1 MQLDWMTFVL
11 EIVNFLILVWI
22 LRHFLYRPILATIER
37 RRAAI
42 EKTMN
47 DAAAGKAQAE
57 DLERH
62 YNERL
67 AAWEKEKEGLRSEA
81 LAEID
86 EDRRRRLAA
95 VQEEVDREAERRRA
109 IERNRAG
116 QAQRKMEREVSARAA
131 RMAGR
136 LATRL
141 ASPAVEEELARMLL
155 EDLDQLPVTRRKAIA
170 DACRQAGNRF
180 TVASAFALPDPVR
193 ARVTDGIRR
202 LVGVEA
208 DGEFIEDPDL
218 VAGLR
223 VSLGSSVLHANIGD
237 ELEFFRERAV
247 HAS

>member
-42 EKTMN
+42 EKAMN

-57 DLERH
+57 DLERR
-62 YNERL
+62 YDERL

-95 VQEEVDREAERRRA
+95 VQEEVDRQAERRRA

-116 QAQRKMEREVSARAA
+116 QAQRKMEQEVSARAA

-155 EDLDQLPVTRRKAIA
+155 EDLSQLPVTRRKAIA

-180 TVASAFALPDPVR
+180 AVASAFQPLW
-193 ARVTDGIRR
+193 
-202 LVGVEA
+202 
-208 DGEFIEDPDL
+208 
-218 VAGLR
+218 
-223 VSLGSSVLHANIGD
+223 
-237 ELEFFRERAV
+237 
-247 HAS
+247 